1 MPNDHP
7 FGDPHLVFNGAAA
20 APTMEVAGFDGG
32 YLEGVRQGR
41 DLIISRV
48 ISTDPAVYLKPEF
61 APGSTYTL
69 PQSDNN
75 PSC

>member
-1 MPNDHP
+1 MIIHSVTPTWYLMEQP
-7 FGDPHLVFNGAAA
+7 A

-48 ISTDPAVYLKPEF
+48 ISTDPAVYLR
-61 APGSTYTL
+61 
-69 PQSDNN
+69 
-75 PSC
+75 

>member
-1 MPNDHP
+1 MIIHSVTPTWYLMEQP
-7 FGDPHLVFNGAAA
+7 A
-20 APTMEVAGFDGG
+20 APTMEVAGLDGG